1 MNKRH
6 TLGFVLSLG
15 AGLLLLAAS
24 SSAQGND
31 HKMSSPPWGD
41 GGGPKIVFGEED
53 KGVLQIDYKGQF
65 RMTVRDLGSGAD
77 NEDTTTNFGFRRNR
91 VALRGAWGE
100 KFSLYFQTEFAEDS
114 NLGALGLSSSN
125 SGTNV
130 QLLDAVMRF
139 DLNPAFKINVG
150 KFKYNL
156 SRENLEACEE
166 PLTLDRSLFIRAPYV
181 GTRDNGIAIWGNLF
195 KDRFQYRADAME
207 GRPAASGEATPASN
221 FRYSARGHITLL
233 DPENGYGYK
242 GTYLGEK
249 KVFTIGGAYQME
261 KKATYTDTVTLIR
274 PKDYKAWTVDGFFE
288 YPMKSA
294 GTVTL
299 SGAYEK
305 IDLDGA
311 YQGANPDPGS
321 LGINGEKN
329 GWYGKAGYLVKNS
342 NLQFFGRYEKWR
354 FASLNDTI
362 DEIVDWYGGGINYYV
377 WGQSL
382 KLSGE
387 FSHTKFDKG
396 SIKDFN
402 TFVTQLQLVF

>member
-1 MNKRH
+1 MNKPR
-6 TLGFVLSLG
+6 TVGFVLTFG
-15 AGLLLLAAS
+15 AGLLLLAVS
-24 SSAQGND
+24 SSAQS
-31 HKMSSPPWGD
+31 KMSSPPWGAD
-41 GGGPKIVFGEED
+41 GGPKVVFGEED

-65 RMTVRDLGSGAD
+65 RMNVRDLGSGAD

-91 VALRGAWGE
+91 IALRGAWGD
-100 KFSLYFQTEFAEDS
+100 KFSLYVQTEFTE
-114 NLGALGLSSSN
+114 NLNVETLGVSSASV
-125 SGTNV
+125 GTDF

-139 DLNPAFKINVG
+139 DLHPGFKINVG

-156 SRENLEACEE
+156 SRENLEACED

-181 GTRDNGIAIWGNLF
+181 GTRDNGVAIWGNLLN
-195 KDRFQYRADAME
+195 DRFQYRADAME
-207 GRPAASGEATPASN
+207 GRPAVSGATTPASN
-221 FRYSARGHITLL
+221 FRYSARAHVTLL

-261 KKATYTDTVTLIR
+261 KKATYTDTVTLIQ
-274 PKDYKAWTVDGFFE
+274 PKDYKAWTVDAFFE
-288 YPMKSA
+288 YPMESI
-294 GTVTL
+294 GTVTA

-305 IDLDGA
+305 VDLDGA
-311 YQGANPDPGS
+311 YQGANPDGGS

-354 FASLNDTI
+354 FASLNNTI
-362 DEIVDWYGGGINYYV
+362 DEIVDWYGGGANYYV

-382 KLSGE
+382 KLSAE